1 MEPFDVIDAPQV
13 VIEMFNK
20 TLDKSTKI
28 KTFKAQHIHI
38 HRKEPGLIHFD
49 GDPIMCDADL
59 DVRIESKGIKVVI
72 NPWADKSQR
81 QPNFVQTAFSEFF
94 YNIDL
99 IRTDLI
105 RQGKKLQAL
114 NRTIIKKLNI

>member
-1 MEPFDVIDAPQV
+1 
-13 VIEMFNK
+13 
-20 TLDKSTKI
+20 
-28 KTFKAQHIHI
+28 
-38 HRKEPGLIHFD
+38 
-49 GDPIMCDADL
+49 MCDADL